1 MQTVHTVPAQFSRA
15 GVVWLK
21 LAVAYLVIGVLMG
34 IVMGATQDFRLAPVH
49 AHINLLGWATLALAG
64 LVYTLFPQ
72 AGESGLARLHFWL
85 INLALPVM
93 SAALAAQLLGFPAAG
108 PVLGIAS
115 LVAGLSVAAF
125 GANLFINLKA

>member
-1 MQTVHTVPAQFSRA
+1 MQTLHTAPAQFSRA
-15 GVVWLK
+15 GVIWLK

-34 IVMGATQDFRLAPVH
+34 IVMGATQNFTLAPVH

-72 AGESGLARLHFWL
+72 AGESRLAKVHFWL

-93 SAALAAQLLGFPAAG
+93 SVALAFELMGNHAAA
-108 PVLGIAS
+108 PVLGIS
-115 LVAGLSVAAF
+115 SVVAGLAVAAF
-125 GANLFINLKA
+125 AANLFTNLK